1 MMTVMKMNMK
11 MKKKIMMM
19 MMMIMIMI
27 LVVVVM
33 MMMKMMGDWMIG
45 VGLGWYSWDGSR
57 SGCLLWTVACS
68 DDVWV
73 TWTQD
78 MIW

>member
-1 MMTVMKMNMK
+1 MMAVMKMNMK
-11 MKKKIMMM
+11 MKKKMMT
-19 MMMIMIMI
+19 III
-27 LVVVVM
+27 M
-33 MMMKMMGDWMIG
+33 MMMKMMGDRMIG

-57 SGCLLWTVACS
+57 SDCLLWTVACS